1 MTEVKKSIR
10 ASRGTELECLGW
22 EQEAVLRMLR
32 NNLDPEV
39 AEKPEDLIVY
49 GGIGK
54 AARNW
59 DAFHAIERSLKTLKD
74 DETLLI
80 QSGKPVGLFRTHSR
94 APRVL
99 LANSVL
105 VPKWADWEHFHDLE
119 KKGLMMYGQMTA
131 GSWIYIG
138 SQGILQGTYETFA
151 ELARQH
157 FGGSLKGTVT
167 LTAGLGGMGGAQ
179 PLSVTMNDGVV
190 IAVEAD
196 EKRIDKRIETNYCDR
211 KTASIDEAL
220 RWAESAKQ
228 AGKPL
233 SIGLLGNAAE
243 VHHELLSRG
252 VHIDIVTDQT
262 SAHDP
267 LIGYIP
273 AGYSLEE
280 ADRLRR
286 EQPELYVRLSKQ
298 SMKKHVEAMLAF
310 KKKGAIVNGGSQH
323 VSIRKLG

>member
-1 MTEVKKSIR
+1 
-10 ASRGTELECLGW
+10 
-22 EQEAVLRMLR
+22 
-32 NNLDPEV
+32 
-39 AEKPEDLIVY
+39 
-49 GGIGK
+49 
-54 AARNW
+54 
-59 DAFHAIERSLKTLKD
+59 
-74 DETLLI
+74 
-80 QSGKPVGLFRTHSR
+80 
-94 APRVL
+94 
-99 LANSVL
+99 
-105 VPKWADWEHFHDLE
+105 
-119 KKGLMMYGQMTA
+119 MMYGQMTA

-157 FGGSLKGTVT
+157 FGGSLKGTLT

-196 EKRIDKRIETNYCDR
+196 ETRIDKRIETNYCDR

-220 RWAESAKQ
+220 RWAEAARQ
-228 AGKPL
+228 AGEPL

-243 VHHELLSRG
+243 VHHELLNRG
-252 VHIDIVTDQT
+252 VHIDIATDQT

-286 EQPELYVRLSKQ
+286 DQPELYVRLSKQ

-310 KKKGAIVNGGSQH
+310 KKKVPSSLITATISARLPKMR
-323 VSIRKLG
+323 VSPMLLISRDSFPPTSGLYFVKEKGRSAGPRCRETLKIYTARTLY